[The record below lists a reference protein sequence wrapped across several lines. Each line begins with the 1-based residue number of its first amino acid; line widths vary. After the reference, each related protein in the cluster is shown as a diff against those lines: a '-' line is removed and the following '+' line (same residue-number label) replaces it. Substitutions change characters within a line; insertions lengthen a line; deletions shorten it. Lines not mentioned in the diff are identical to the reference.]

1 MKSKATAREQG
12 QASSLLPRFWLLDV
26 LLPGLSLAGIL
37 AGFHL
42 QSPTLIAGGVLT
54 LGLRFIVAGWIAVR
68 DRQILVW
75 NTNYR
80 VFTDAIRQYRGPA
93 AVPMG
98 IAGLLVGGVLATLAL
113 AHLEG
118 TSLDAMRSTILAQPS
133 LALVPVGGGLA
144 LYGLGFLMG
153 FRDDGDI
160 LTGPAAWNA
169 LLGMPARLGGLV
181 LFILG
186 AALLGAGG
194 WVALHPDALTGLYL
208 PPRSPAVGT

>member
-1 MKSKATAREQG
+1 MKSKATAREQS
-12 QASSLLPRFWLLDV
+12 QASSLLSRFWLLDV

-42 QSPTLIAGGVLT
+42 QSPTLMAGGVLT

-98 IAGLLVGGVLATLAL
+98 IAGLLVGYEADTELN
-113 AHLEG
+113 
-118 TSLDAMRSTILAQPS
+118 
-133 LALVPVGGGLA
+133 
-144 LYGLGFLMG
+144 
-153 FRDDGDI
+153 
-160 LTGPAAWNA
+160 LT
-169 LLGMPARLGGLV
+169 ARYYAERTAPD
-181 LFILG
+181 LG
-186 AALLGAGG
+186 AANIVTAI
-194 WVALHPDALTGLYL
+194 VVT
-208 PPRSPAVGT
+208 

>member
-1 MKSKATAREQG
+1 MRSKATAREQG
-12 QASSLLPRFWLLDV
+12 QASSRLPRFWLLDV

-42 QSPTLIAGGVLT
+42 KSPPLMAGGVLT
-54 LGLRFIVAGWIAVR
+54 LGLRFIVVGWIAVR

-98 IAGLLVGGVLATLAL
+98 IAGLLVGGVLAALAL
-113 AHLEG
+113 AHLAG
-118 TSLDAMRSTILAQPS
+118 TSLDAMRSTILAQPA

-160 LTGPAAWNA
+160 LTGPAVWNA
-169 LLGMPARLGGLV
+169 LIGLPWRLGGLV
-181 LFILG
+181 LLALG
-186 AALLGAGG
+186 TAALGAGI
-194 WVALHPDALTGLYL
+194 WEALNPGVLGTWAGIPTRPEPD
-208 PPRSPAVGT
+208 